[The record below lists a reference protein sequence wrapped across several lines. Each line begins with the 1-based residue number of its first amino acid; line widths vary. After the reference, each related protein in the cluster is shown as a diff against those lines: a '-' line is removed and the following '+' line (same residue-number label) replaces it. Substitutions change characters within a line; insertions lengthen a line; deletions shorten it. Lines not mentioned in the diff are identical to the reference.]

1 MKIGTDVITQKDYH
15 INDTELLNNNTF
27 VTGITRSGKTNLILK
42 LIEIVRSEEFKAK
55 HGEVPIIIF
64 DTDGEYLNVPKI
76 QSDFVLFE
84 NEGKYAEIFNIE
96 NAKSLAQT
104 VRNDL
109 LSIVIKLTDFAN
121 REDREKFV
129 AEFIRG
135 LRTDER
141 EDWHPMLVLIDEA
154 DLFIPT
160 VSKQKNSHS
169 RFELIECAKR
179 GLKEGI
185 SMFVATQTA
194 SSVHIDLRRQC
205 FNQIMGGQAERS
217 DRRVAS
223 EMLDNPDVFNKLWNL
238 KRGEFFVRGRAF
250 TNTATLV
257 QVDKA
262 SIDTPTI
269 GIKIESKSKETVQE
283 FVVNRMQGSTKNLI
297 ETYEEKIAKLQDEIK
312 ILNTT
317 QWTQQKQQ
325 SAYDEG
331 KFDGRLQTQ
340 DEYKKK
346 SLVDRVLNK

>member
-15 INDTELLNNNTF
+15 INETELLNNNTF

-96 NAKSLAQT
+96 NAKTLAQT

-121 REDREKFV
+121 REDREKYV
-129 AEFIRG
+129 AEFISG
-135 LRTDER
+135 LRTDDR
-141 EDWHPMLVLIDEA
+141 EVWHPILVLIDEA

-160 VSKQKNSHS
+160 VSKQKKSHS

-185 SMFVATQTA
+185 SLFVATQTA

-223 EMLDNPDVFNKLWNL
+223 EMLDNPDVFDKLWNL
-238 KRGEFFVRGRAF
+238 KKGEFFVRGRAF

-257 QVDKA
+257 QFDK
-262 SIDTPTI
+262 SGIDTPTI
-269 GIKIESKSKETVQE
+269 GIKTESKQKETVQE
-283 FVVNRMQGSTKNLI
+283 FVVNRMQGSTKNLV
-297 ETYEEKIAKLQDEIK
+297 ETYEEKIAKLQDQIK
-312 ILNTT
+312 ILNTN
-317 QWTQQKQQ
+317 QWTQTKQQ